1 MPIND
6 HAFNIEMIKPGK
18 THKLYTT
25 KWQARP
31 HLKEPLSTEWCLIG
45 APTPPILW
53 RKWQRGYIYT
63 HIPHVHCMEYL
74 PTFAQTIHHPAK
86 CRYSSTSTMGCIW
99 LWKNASR
106 RLDRPLHSSS
116 SSLAAGHLNSP
127 RTSTKSRR
135 GFRTCK
141 NPRCFLCFFGKTKKN
156 PWSFRVWSFFSK
168 WVGVSYCS

>member
-1 MPIND
+1 MASSTPFKGTTFHRMVPYRRPNPS
-6 HAFNIEMIKPGK
+6 HSVEEMATGI
-18 THKLYTT
+18 H
-25 KWQARP
+25 
-31 HLKEPLSTEWCLIG
+31 
-45 APTPPILW
+45 
-53 RKWQRGYIYT
+53 IYT
-63 HIPHVHCMEYL
+63 Y
-74 PTFAQTIHHPAK
+74 PTCSLYGIFTNICPNNSSPSKMSVFIDQHHGLHMA
-86 CRYSSTSTMGCIW
+86 M
-99 LWKNASR
+99 KNASR

-156 PWSFRVWSFFSK
+156 PWSFRVWSFFPK